1 MGKEINNKKWN
12 FLPLQGEEQHSRG
25 WIWKICGP
33 PSTSLKGTNINED
46 RKTNI
51 NEDRKTNINENR
63 QDKNNKNEMNKELKI
78 ELEKEIEKIELEKEK
93 EIKNIEDIKIEKE
106 NEIINNNLMN
116 KERQI

>member
-1 MGKEINNKKWN
+1 MGKEIKNKKWN

-51 NEDRKTNINENR
+51 NDDRKTNINDDRNININEDRKTNINEDRKTNM
-63 QDKNNKNEMNKELKI
+63 KCKI
-78 ELEKEIEKIELEKEK
+78 T
-93 EIKNIEDIKIEKE
+93 
-106 NEIINNNLMN
+106 
-116 KERQI
+116 

>member
-51 NEDRKTNINENR
+51 NDDRKTNINENR
-63 QDKNNKNEMNKELKI
+63 KTNINDDRNININEDRKTNINEDRKTNMKCKI
-78 ELEKEIEKIELEKEK
+78 T
-93 EIKNIEDIKIEKE
+93 
-106 NEIINNNLMN
+106 
-116 KERQI
+116 

>member
-51 NEDRKTNINENR
+51 NENRKTNINENR
-63 QDKNNKNEMNKELKI
+63 KTNINDDRKTNINDDRKTNINEDRKTNMKCKI
-78 ELEKEIEKIELEKEK
+78 T
-93 EIKNIEDIKIEKE
+93 
-106 NEIINNNLMN
+106 
-116 KERQI
+116 